1 MKFGR
6 VPTTDRTLR
15 DCVTAGMVRA
25 LWNTAPPVEL
35 PSISIVTPCLNAV
48 DTIEEAVESVRAQAY
63 PGVEHVVVDG
73 GSTDGTVELLDRLGV
88 RYVSEPDDG
97 RVDAANKGVA
107 LTSGEV
113 VAWLNADDRYEPGA
127 LLQVGRAFA
136 ADPDLAWVT
145 GYCRIIDGDGREI
158 RKPITAYK
166 NLLLR
171 HWSYPLYLTQNFVSD
186 PATFV
191 RRAALREAGELD
203 PRYRISHDYDLWLR
217 VGRRHRPAVLRQD
230 LSSFRMVEG
239 TLSMAGFERQFRE
252 HTDCARRHGHGH
264 RLAVAANVLISR
276 LIVGV
281 YKAFRFVRTAR
292 AS

>member
-6 VPTTDRTLR
+6 VPTTDTTLR
-15 DCVTAGMVRA
+15 SCVTAGMVGA
-25 LWNTAPPVEL
+25 LWKTAAPVEL
-35 PSISIVTPCLNAV
+35 PSISVVTPCLNAV
-48 DTIEEAVESVRAQAY
+48 GTIRETIESVRAQGY
-63 PGVEHVVVDG
+63 PRLEHVVVDG
-73 GSTDGTVELLDRLGV
+73 GSTDGTVELLERLGV
-88 RYVSEPDDG
+88 RYLSEPDEG

-113 VAWLNADDRYEPGA
+113 VGWLNADDRYEPGA
-127 LLQVGRAFA
+127 LLEVGRAFA
-136 ADPDLAWVT
+136 QDPGAAWVT
-145 GYCRIIDGDGREI
+145 GYCRIIDGDGDEI

-166 NLLLR
+166 NLFLR

-191 RRAALREAGELD
+191 RRDALEEAGPLD

-217 VGRRHRPAVLRQD
+217 VGRRHPPLVLRRE

-252 HTDCARRHGHGH
+252 HADCARRHGNGH
-264 RLAVAANVLISR
+264 RAAVAANVLMSR
-276 LIVGV
+276 LIVAA
-281 YKAFRFVRTAR
+281 YKTFRFVRTAR